1 MRLPIDFVRKNDVCH
16 IAEININISTSQHL
30 HLYSENQWK
39 SMEINGNQWKLTKWA
54 MDGHGASCF
63 GPCVT
68 DFRSPRGLRKRRHG
82 IHHLFHLEAHLHLG
96 RNDFFLG
103 A

>member
-39 SMEINGNQWKLTKWA
+39 SMEINGNQWKP
-54 MDGHGASCF
+54 ME
-63 GPCVT
+63 
-68 DFRSPRGLRKRRHG
+68 
-82 IHHLFHLEAHLHLG
+82 I
-96 RNDFFLG
+96 N
-103 A
+103 